1 MLNPKGAAVAFYGT
15 TRTVY
20 SDRNSL
26 MNRYFTR
33 SVLGKD
39 MYGRR
44 NAVGDAVRL
53 AKVELLSPHYCE
65 NHGYSICSHYNDES
79 VNKLH
84 YVLLGDPAL
93 KLGVP
98 EYKLVVD
105 SINGTQIGDD
115 LPFANFEAGSIA
127 RVSGHVTDASGTRL
141 PDYSGV
147 LSAMV
152 YDSESVITCLNNDG
166 QSDTAVVLSLI
177 HISEPTRP

>member
-1 MLNPKGAAVAFYGT
+1 
-15 TRTVY
+15 
-20 SDRNSL
+20 
-26 MNRYFTR
+26 MNRYFTK

-39 MYGRR
+39 MNGRR
-44 NAVGDAVRL
+44 NTVGDAVRL

-65 NHGYSICSHYNDES
+65 VCEGYVSCIHNNDGT

-98 EYKLVVD
+98 EYKLVID

-127 RVSGHVTDASGTRL
+127 RVSGHVTDMSGTRL

-147 LSAMV
+147 LSAMI

-166 QSDTAVVLSLI
+166 GGGFCVVYV
-177 HISEPTRP
+177 TRDKTFVYW